1 MLERD
6 RKLLRETAAFLTDV
20 VIPRMVRECVQLTL
34 VPTDGESLKTAMHAR
49 GINMRYLGRIAT
61 LASSREDL
69 EHLKVGG
76 VVQGSEYHFK
86 NHNCFGCLLLLCMH
100 TCVCAEAGCE

>member
-69 EHLKVGG
+69 EHLKVG
-76 VVQGSEYHFK
+76 
-86 NHNCFGCLLLLCMH
+86 
-100 TCVCAEAGCE
+100 

>member
-49 GINMRYLGRIAT
+49 GINIRYLGRIAT
-61 LASSREDL
+61 FASSREDL

-76 VVQGSEYHFK
+76 VVQGNDKTTTVSGVYSY
-86 NHNCFGCLLLLCMH
+86 CVCIR
-100 TCVCAEAGCE
+100 VCAEAECE

>member
-1 MLERD
+1 
-6 RKLLRETAAFLTDV
+6 
-20 VIPRMVRECVQLTL
+20 MVRECVQLTL

-76 VVQGSEYHFK
+76 DIVNEYHYKTTIVGVFV
-86 NHNCFGCLLLLCMH
+86 
-100 TCVCAEAGCE
+100 TIAEAECE